1 MKKERIAII
10 DNGINGKILN
20 NKKMLTEI
28 VIDENKNCKKEHM
41 EIHLTDFQHGTICAL
56 ILEKYYP
63 DCILSSIQILDKKG
77 KGEIE
82 KIELAFEW
90 CYQNGVTLIN
100 LSLGTTNFSDCE
112 KLNKMINKYANKG
125 LIIVAATSNT
135 GFLTYPASFSN
146 VIGVAT
152 TGSPIQYCNHYIH
165 LGIDAVASSEHTI
178 KMYDTDLTTQ
188 LSNSYATPFVCA
200 LVARKISMDGIRD
213 IHALKSYVSTQTH
226 LDIIGDLYEP
236 DWVYKAYM
244 LNERNKSK
252 ANYYF
257 EVVYGNG
264 EEIEGEIDTIITYS
278 LAELE
283 QIRLKNKNLIY
294 LGEDDIINVQT
305 TGFKWS
311 QNTRVQQILNNKHH
325 GGDLCIPI
333 IFLDIEDFMDEYF
346 IMSELKRLF
355 KEDGYNAYAIA
366 TEAESILYRLEYIPD
381 VSLPNQTIKDFIEGQ
396 VYYKQS
402 DLILWS
408 VAKEKKRRMYE
419 LYPDYDMEILF
430 KNNME
435 NTEVSFY
442 IEKRLFRKEEYWD
455 MEEHIKEIYAIIVHY
470 LTEADHE

>member
-264 EEIEGEIDTIITYS
+264 EEIEGEID
-278 LAELE
+278 
-283 QIRLKNKNLIY
+283 
-294 LGEDDIINVQT
+294 
-305 TGFKWS
+305 
-311 QNTRVQQILNNKHH
+311 IL
-325 GGDLCIPI
+325 
-333 IFLDIEDFMDEYF
+333 
-346 IMSELKRLF
+346 
-355 KEDGYNAYAIA
+355 
-366 TEAESILYRLEYIPD
+366 
-381 VSLPNQTIKDFIEGQ
+381 
-396 VYYKQS
+396 
-402 DLILWS
+402 
-408 VAKEKKRRMYE
+408 
-419 LYPDYDMEILF
+419 
-430 KNNME
+430 
-435 NTEVSFY
+435 
-442 IEKRLFRKEEYWD
+442 
-455 MEEHIKEIYAIIVHY
+455 
-470 LTEADHE
+470 